1 MSGVVEILLIL
12 AVVLVATAVVVVLVL
27 RFRQTAQARDTTGW
41 QLLQQQINDSAA
53 RRDEKLDRL
62 NQQLTESLSNLTRN
76 LNQQL
81 SQTHQLS
88 QQTQKIIGDRLDS
101 TGKTITQVHSQLG
114 ELGQAAR
121 NIAQV
126 GTEVRKLQDIL
137 QSPKSRG
144 SLGEWSLENLLAE
157 VLPRQHYELQ
167 YRFQNGTIVDALV
180 KLAQGS
186 VAIDAK
192 FPLPNFQALLE
203 ADEQTRPKLRRAF
216 LRDVCQRIDEI
227 ADKYILPDE
236 GTLDFALMY
245 VPAENVYYEATI
257 IRDPGET
264 DVCAHGRA
272 RKVIPV
278 SPNILYAYLMV
289 IATGLKGLQIEKN
302 AHLIR
307 QQLSRL
313 TTDLQSFINDFA
325 IVGKHVTN
333 AQTRHQEAAQKLDRL
348 QLRLSQMETDA
359 EQQ

>member
-1 MSGVVEILLIL
+1 MN
-12 AVVLVATAVVVVLVL
+12 
-27 RFRQTAQARDTTGW
+27 
-41 QLLQQQINDSAA
+41 LLQ
-53 RRDEKLDRL
+53 
-62 NQQLTESLSNLTRN
+62 
-76 LNQQL
+76 
-81 SQTHQLS
+81 H
-88 QQTQKIIGDRLDS
+88 
-101 TGKTITQVHSQLG
+101 
-114 ELGQAAR
+114 
-121 NIAQV
+121 
-126 GTEVRKLQDIL
+126 
-137 QSPKSRG
+137 
-144 SLGEWSLENLLAE
+144 
-157 VLPRQHYELQ
+157 
-167 YRFQNGTIVDALV
+167 RFQNGNIVDALV

-192 FPLPNFQALLE
+192 FPLPNFQALLD
-203 ADEQTRPKLRRAF
+203 ADEQNRPRARRAF

-245 VPAENVYYEATI
+245 IPAENVYYEATI
-257 IRDPGET
+257 IRDPSET

-278 SPNILYAYLMV
+278 SPNMLYAYLMV

-313 TTDLQSFINDFA
+313 NTDLESFINDFA

-333 AQTRHQEAAQKLDRL
+333 AQARHQEAVQKLDRL

-359 EQQ
+359 ESEP